1 MRQNKMYNDFH
12 RFVRVVYRYYRRT
25 YGKEATQDECL
36 ELFKIVFP
44 AMYQA
49 NNSDDKVCKFTDKA
63 LERMDRLFKKWNPE
77 GPLKLLCE
85 YTLSQAHKEMAKDSF
100 IPFCND
106 ILPVIMRIRK
116 LTPRECGRLMGVDE
130 ADINIIENSGVSK
143 SAQYKLYGNSIVVDV
158 LFFVYQNLFITPSTK
173 EGKIT
178 PKQLSLF

>member
-1 MRQNKMYNDFH
+1 MYNDFH

-63 LERMDRLFKKWNPE
+63 LERMDMLFKKWNPE

-85 YTLSQAHKEMAKDSF
+85 YTLAQAHKEMAKDSF

>member
-1 MRQNKMYNDFH
+1 MYNDFH

-25 YGKEATQDECL
+25 YGKEATQGECL

-85 YTLSQAHKEMAKDSF
+85 YTLAQAHKEMAKDSF